1 MKRYDKLFI
10 TLDEEDMAKL
20 RNDSLV
26 VMEGTDDI
34 PLIIICTE
42 KGYNNFLDRWGETDN
57 ES

>member
-10 TLDEEDMAKL
+10 TLDEEDMVKL

-26 VMEGTDDI
+26 VMEGIDDI
-34 PLIIICTE
+34 PPIIICTE
-42 KGYNNFLDRWGETDN
+42 EGYNNFLDRWGETNN

>member
-1 MKRYDKLFI
+1 MV
-10 TLDEEDMAKL
+10 KL

-34 PLIIICTE
+34 PPIIICTE
-42 KGYNNFLDRWGETDN
+42 EGYNNFLERWGETDN

>member
-20 RNDSLV
+20 SSGRIV
-26 VMEGTDDI
+26 VMDGIDGI
-34 PLIIICTE
+34 PPIIVCTE
-42 KGYNNFLDRWGETDN
+42 EGYDNFLDFWGETDN

>member
-1 MKRYDKLFI
+1 MV
-10 TLDEEDMAKL
+10 KL

-34 PLIIICTE
+34 PPIIICTE
-42 KGYNNFLDRWGETDN
+42 KEYNNFLDRWGETDN